1 MSTFLP
7 NYTLKQPLLKVNH
20 LLPIACNVD
29 SYQSSVDRTKVSGI
43 LGAIDDN
50 PILEGEEAYKIA
62 HLTCQRFLDSE
73 EVNEDFIFTILKF
86 LEVLRSR
93 AKSFTYLSKIS
104 Q

>member
-7 NYTLKQPLLKVNH
+7 NYTLKQSLLKMNH
-20 LLPIACNVD
+20 ILPIACNVD

-50 PILEGEEAYKIA
+50 PILEGEEAYKLA

-73 EVNEDFIFTILKF
+73 EVNEDLIHYTQN
-86 LEVLRSR
+86 S
-93 AKSFTYLSKIS
+93 
-104 Q
+104 